1 MCRVYR
7 QSVIAD
13 KRLHDGLVRAGR
25 RRERC
30 RSAILW
36 LDRIAQLDLY
46 EKPTV
51 PRWLS
56 DAASLAQVC
65 LIPASGTIASSK
77 RSARNVFQD
86 RGQHQ
91 RKHRLQAVQRYCGR
105 KTAFVDFIRLGASAK
120 GHFPQTP
127 LPALCW
133 MESKNAAFGPRLALA
148 CSKSVHLS
156 RKTAHDGCFL
166 SAAVVESFYSPV
178 FESMAG
184 ASLCWAWLVSSDPGL
199 SPPYQGC
206 DRRGSGRLC
215 K

>member
-56 DAASLAQVC
+56 EAASF
-65 LIPASGTIASSK
+65 GSSMPD
-77 RSARNVFQD
+77 SSIGYNCI
-86 RGQHQ
+86 
-91 RKHRLQAVQRYCGR
+91 LQTQCPER
-105 KTAFVDFIRLGASAK
+105 
-120 GHFPQTP
+120 
-127 LPALCW
+127 
-133 MESKNAAFGPRLALA
+133 
-148 CSKSVHLS
+148 LS
-156 RKTAHDGCFL
+156 RSRTAPTETPSTS
-166 SAAVVESFYSPV
+166 SATVLWTENGVCGNN
-178 FESMAG
+178 AG
-184 ASLCWAWLVSSDPGL
+184 AVPVRVGRIAFRISLG
-199 SPPYQGC
+199 
-206 DRRGSGRLC
+206 
-215 K
+215 